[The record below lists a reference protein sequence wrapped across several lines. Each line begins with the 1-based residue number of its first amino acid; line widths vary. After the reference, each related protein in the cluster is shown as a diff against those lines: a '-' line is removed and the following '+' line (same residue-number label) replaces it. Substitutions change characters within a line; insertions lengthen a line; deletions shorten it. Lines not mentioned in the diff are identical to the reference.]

1 MSTKNEHINRIQN
14 YYAAASA
21 LNVDDFVNEEKKKN
35 STKKQNEIDTYTAG
49 IDSQI
54 TNTENYYD
62 KQIGDVNVQYE
73 KNYERNAVQKLIN
86 EKQIAEKNANLGLT
100 DSGLNRTQQSAVQ
113 MSYANQKAN
122 LDLSRQKVL
131 DELNIKLTDA
141 ITTLQNEKQS
151 GINQIENKWDSYSE
165 QQGTNA
171 YNSKLQYYG
180 DLINSENDA
189 LTKLEQS
196 ETLAAADVKKAQ
208 INANTSGS
216 NSKNNKL
223 LWYFTGTYDNHNN
236 PIFRNSDGKTQA
248 FGAGVYPYSGTK
260 NKDAKYGTFSNG
272 YQPNNIGGTKL
283 KDSSMQTD
291 ITGKTQTVWYTEEK
305 DAKGKTVT
313 RYWLWRGNLNRYVE
327 LDISELGL

>member
-1 MSTKNEHINRIQN
+1 
-14 YYAAASA
+14 
-21 LNVDDFVNEEKKKN
+21 
-35 STKKQNEIDTYTAG
+35 KQNEIDIYTAG
-49 IDSQI
+49 MDSQI

-62 KQIGDVNVQYE
+62 KQIGDVTAQYE

-113 MSYANQKAN
+113 MSYANQKAS
-122 LDLSRQKVL
+122 LDSSRQKVL
-131 DELNIKLTDA
+131 DELNIKLTEA
-141 ITTLQNEKQS
+141 ITALQNENQS
-151 GINQIENKWDSYSE
+151 GIMQIENKWDSYSE
-165 QQGTNA
+165 QQGANA
-171 YNSKLQYYG
+171 YNSKLQYYK

-196 ETLAAADVKKAQ
+196 ETLAAADIQKAQ
-208 INANTSGS
+208 INANKSGS
-216 NSKNNKL
+216 KSKNDTL
-223 LWYFTGTYDNHNN
+223 LWNFTGTYDSYGN
-236 PIFRNSDGKTQA
+236 PVFINSNGKTQA
-248 FGAGVYPYSGTK
+248 FGEGVNPYTGTK

-283 KDSSMQTD
+283 KNSSMQTD

-305 DAKGKTVT
+305 DATGKTVT